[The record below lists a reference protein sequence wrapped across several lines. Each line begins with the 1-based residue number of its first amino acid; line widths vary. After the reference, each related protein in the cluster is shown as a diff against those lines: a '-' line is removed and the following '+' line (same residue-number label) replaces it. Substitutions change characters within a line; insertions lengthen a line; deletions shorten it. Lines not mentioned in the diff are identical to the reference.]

1 MKKPAEAGVRGAGPH
16 GDALKAQ
23 RASLE
28 KVCATPAQLPAVGA
42 LEVAVIG
49 RSNVGKSTLI
59 NAVLGQKGFMRVS
72 NTPGRTQAIF
82 FVGMGGRGFL
92 VDLPGYG
99 FAKAPEAVRRSWG
112 ALVEAYL
119 KRQAPGTALLLMDI
133 RRDPGEGDLRMVE
146 WFRHYGRPFHV
157 ILTKADKVSRGQ
169 WRPRAAAIARDLE
182 LEEGQEPIPFSAVSG
197 EGVRALRILIEK
209 SMERGA

>member
-1 MKKPAEAGVRGAGPH
+1 M
-16 GDALKAQ
+16 KAQ

-28 KVCATPAQLPAVGA
+28 RICGAPAQLPAVGA
-42 LEVAVIG
+42 SEVAVIG

-59 NAVLGQKGFMRVS
+59 NAVLGQKGLMRVS

-82 FVGMGGRGFL
+82 FVGVEGKGFL

-99 FAKAPEAVRRSWG
+99 FARAPEAVRKNWG

-119 KRQAPGTALLLMDI
+119 RRQAPGPALLLMDI
-133 RRDPGEGDLRMVE
+133 RRDPGEGDLKMAR
-146 WFRHYGRPFHV
+146 WFKHYGKPFQV
-157 ILTKADKVSRGQ
+157 VMTKADKVSRGQ
-169 WRPRAAAIARDLE
+169 WKPRAAAIARGLE
-182 LEEGQEPIPFSAVSG
+182 LEEGQRPIPFSSVSG

-209 SMERGA
+209 SME